1 MRDFRD
7 AKAMAQSLR
16 QALSAKNIPVSHSD
30 SLELIA
36 QSFGF
41 ENWNILSAK
50 IGGQHVAPA
59 SRDGPD
65 SSSSPPLLHCSFCG
79 KSQNEVKK
87 LIAGPDSFIC
97 NECVDLCSG
106 MFDLEELLAAMRSAE
121 SEGRDPR
128 QSVAEVLS
136 RWGERQVSEYLKN
149 LQDGPSRPSSELLGE
164 FLAQRELER
173 AGRPNRFAAL
183 RETVPPIWLDGTDEI
198 LLALK
203 KHLAENERLNL
214 LVGEILETRSAS
226 QA

>member
-16 QALSAKNIPVSHSD
+16 QALSARNITVTHSD

-41 ENWNILSAK
+41 DNWNILSAK
-50 IGGQHVAPA
+50 IGGERSELAPKG
-59 SRDGPD
+59 DPG
-65 SSSSPPLLHCSFCG
+65 SPAAPQLLHCSFCG
-79 KSQNEVKK
+79 KSQDEVKK

-97 NECVDLCSG
+97 NECVQLCAG
-106 MFDLEELLAAMRSAE
+106 MFDLEDVLTAMRQAE

-128 QSVAEVLS
+128 QGVTEALS
-136 RWGERQVSEYLKN
+136 RWGEVQVAEYLRRSQDQSQRPVSELI
-149 LQDGPSRPSSELLGE
+149 GE

-173 AGRPNRFAAL
+173 SGRPNRLAAL
-183 RETVPPIWLDGTDEI
+183 RETVPPDWFDGPEETLIAFQKDMVER
-198 LLALK
+198 
-203 KHLAENERLNL
+203 ERLNSL
-214 LVGEILETRSAS
+214 IAEVLATRLAS